1 MKENSKK
8 VKTMNKQKNS
18 ILINDTADV
27 GIGTL
32 IIFIAMVLVAA
43 VAAAVL
49 IQTSGILQQKAQ
61 QTGKEAATEVTSN
74 LNIVSVIG
82 NIGTQSGTEKIDNLT
97 IAVQLSAGGQNI
109 DFQSVV
115 MKYIDNQTSNT
126 MNYTTA
132 NLSAPLNT
140 TSFNYSEERSTG
152 TPNTVLQVGEL
163 SILTIQP
170 SNPLGLREKG
180 LIEIVPE
187 TGTMIMKEVIAPSTW
202 GTKNYIQLF
211 P

>member
-8 VKTMNKQKNS
+8 VKNMNKQKNS

-74 LNIVSVIG
+74 LNIISVIG
-82 NIGTQSGTEKIDNLT
+82 NINTSNDNIENFT

-115 MKYIDNQTSNT
+115 MKYIDNRTSDT
-126 MNYTTA
+126 M
-132 NLSAPLNT
+132 NT
-140 TSFNYSEERSTG
+140 TSAITDVSDIDTTTYLYTENRSTG
-152 TPNTVLQVGEL
+152 TPNQVLSVGEL
-163 SILTIQP
+163 GILTLKP
-170 SNPLGLREKG
+170 TNGLGLREKG

-187 TGTMIMKEVIAPSTW
+187 TGTMVMKEVIAPSTW
-202 GTKNYIQLF
+202 GTKKFIQLF

>member
-1 MKENSKK
+1 
-8 VKTMNKQKNS
+8 MNKQKNS

-61 QTGKEAATEVTSN
+61 QTGKEASTEVTSN
-74 LNIVSVIG
+74 INIVSIIG
-82 NIGTQSGTEKIDNLT
+82 NIGNDTGTEKIDNFT
-97 IAVQLSAGGQNI
+97 IAIQLSAGGQNI

-115 MKYIDNQTSNT
+115 MKYIDNQTSDT
-126 MNYTTA
+126 MNYTA
-132 NLSAPLNT
+132 LNLSAPLNHT
-140 TSFNYSEERSTG
+140 AFNYTEARFTG
-152 TPNTVLQVGEL
+152 TENTVLQVGEL
-163 SILTIQP
+163 SIITIQP
-170 SNPLGLREKG
+170 TNPLGLREKG

-187 TGTMIMKEVIAPSTW
+187 TGTMIMREVIAPPTW

>member
-1 MKENSKK
+1 
-8 VKTMNKQKNS
+8 MNKQKNS

-74 LNIVSVIG
+74 VNIVSIIG
-82 NIGTQSGTEKIDNLT
+82 NIGTSQKIDNFT
-97 IAVQLSAGGQNI
+97 IAIQLSAGGQNI

-115 MKYIDNQTSNT
+115 MKYIDNQTSDT
-126 MNYTTA
+126 MNYANINYTSLVGNHTA
-132 NLSAPLNT
+132 Y
-140 TSFNYSEERSTG
+140 NYSEQRFVGSSA
-152 TPNTVLQVGEL
+152 NKVLSSGEL
-163 SILTIQP
+163 GIITIAP
-170 SNPLGLREKG
+170 TNPLGLREKG

-187 TGTMIMKEVIAPSTW
+187 SGTMIMKEVLAPSTW
-202 GTKNYIQLF
+202 GTKGFIQLF